1 MVNQMTAE
9 QTLDKIR
16 EQNRIRS
23 RRYYENNQAKIAT
36 KRKIAREECKECK
49 EDAKKCED
57 CKPEEKPKKKDNSKT
72 VLTQQE
78 SVSQLKDIIE
88 KDSSKTTYEN
98 NVKALT
104 RILNCSDFNKC
115 LKNAKSVIYKIET
128 AKQVKDP
135 TKLYSIN
142 SKKGIYQAI
151 LFMIDNLGIKVSKNA
166 KDQYNTRFDITKT
179 TSYDQTK
186 ERVATEEV
194 MDYDVYEQKVKVFF
208 GEGSKESLIVSL
220 YKLSGFRDN
229 LVIELV
235 QSIPKDMDKNY
246 IVVPSSKTQNLKF
259 VLNTYKTDKKYS
271 QDIIP
276 IPKELSKEIRKYIDH
291 HDVQYGEYLF
301 GKTKLSGF
309 ISKFNKK
316 MDLPV
321 KVSINKLRQMRVSK
335 VFENNPSVE
344 ERVKLA
350 KEMKHSTTTSEK
362 YKRKIMKNIE
372 V

>member
-1 MVNQMTAE
+1 MTPE
-9 QTLDKIR
+9 ETLEKIR
-16 EQNRIRS
+16 AQNRARAK
-23 RRYYENNQAKIAT
+23 RYYENNQAKIAT
-36 KRKIAREECKECK
+36 KRKEARDECKECK
-49 EDAKKCED
+49 EEAKKCED

-72 VLTQQE
+72 VLTQEE

-98 NVKALT
+98 NVNALT
-104 RILNCSDFNKC
+104 RILNSSDFNKS

-128 AKQVKDP
+128 AKQIKDP

-151 LFMIDNLGIKVSKNA
+151 VFMIDNLGIKISKNA
-166 KDQYNTRFDITKT
+166 RDQYNTRFDVIKT

-186 ERVATEEV
+186 ERVATEQV

-220 YKLSGFRDN
+220 YKLSGFRDD
-229 LVIELV
+229 LILQIVDK
-235 QSIPKDMDKNY
+235 IPKETDKNFV
-246 IVVPSSKTQNLKF
+246 VVPSSKTVNLKII
-259 VLNTYKTDKKYS
+259 LNDYKTDKKYQ

-276 IPKELSKEIRKYIDH
+276 VPKEMSKEIRKYINN
-291 HDVQYGEYLF
+291 HDLEYDDYLL
-301 GKTKLSGF
+301 GKSKLSGF
-309 ISKFNKK
+309 IKKFNEK
-316 MDLPV
+316 MNLPV
-321 KVSINKLRQMRVSK
+321 KVTINKLRQMRVSK
-335 VFENNPSVE
+335 KLQNNPSAE
-344 ERVKLA
+344 DRVKLS

-362 YKRKIMKNIE
+362 YKRKIID

>member
-1 MVNQMTAE
+1 MTPE
-9 QTLDKIR
+9 ETLEKIR
-16 EQNRIRS
+16 AQNRARAK
-23 RRYYENNQAKIAT
+23 RYYENNQAKIAT
-36 KRKIAREECKECK
+36 KRKAAREECKECK

-57 CKPEEKPKKKDNSKT
+57 CKPEDKPKKKDNSKT
-72 VLTQQE
+72 VLTHQE
-78 SVSQLKDIIE
+78 SASQLKEQIE
-88 KDSSKTTYEN
+88 NDFSKKFYDDNIKTL
-98 NVKALT
+98 AH
-104 RILNCSDFNKC
+104 ILNCTDFNKC
-115 LKNAKSVIYKIET
+115 LKNSKSVIYKIES
-128 AKQVKDP
+128 AKQKKDP

-142 SKKGIYQAI
+142 TKKAIYQSI
-151 LFMIDNLGIKVSKNA
+151 LKMITGLGIKLSKSA
-166 KDQYNTRFDITKT
+166 TDAYNTRFEIMNTL
-179 TSYDQTK
+179 SHDQTK

-208 GEGSKESLIVSL
+208 GQASKESIIVSL

-229 LVIELV
+229 LIIELAQTV
-235 QSIPKDMDKNY
+235 PKDMDKNY

-276 IPKELSKEIRKYIDH
+276 IPKELSKEIRKYIDE
-291 HDVQYGEYLF
+291 HDVEYGEYLF

-335 VFENNPSVE
+335 KLENNPSVE

-350 KEMKHSTTTSEK
+350 REMKHSTATSEK
-362 YKRKIMKNIE
+362 YKRKIMKNVE